1 MKTTRCLNLLS
12 KVIYFLTLW
21 PSLRYISIPF
31 LMFEY
36 SYNSTKIFAGEQ
48 PFNEKKSESNVISAI
63 LNGSRPVLPES
74 IESKANLANLVRQSW
89 SQNPDQRP
97 TARQICRGLGLV
109 RVVFLLKPHLW
120 PVSRQLGTGIGLL
133 HFFLNSNRSLTL
145 SLAWTLFADICH
157 CSSRF

>member
-12 KVIYFLTLW
+12 KVTYFLTLW

-36 SYNSTKIFAGEQ
+36 TYNSKKIFAGEQ

-74 IESKANLANLVRQSW
+74 IERSADLANLVRQSW
-89 SQNPDQRP
+89 SQNAEQRP

-109 RVVFLLKPHLW
+109 WVVFLSKPHLW

-133 HFFLNSNRSLTL
+133 HFFLNSNHSLTL